1 MNKVRLALYLGILVH
16 LIGCS
21 SFHSE
26 KIDLLAQVPS
36 DCPIVEMTSVLD
48 REDPISVKELVDS
61 ISYVQLDNFV
71 KLPVRASILSMA
83 VTKDYIFVLAGSD
96 AGVMEILARELGEDY
111 DDVVKNGKDS
121 YYIKGHVK

>member
-1 MNKVRLALYLGILVH
+1 M
-16 LIGCS
+16 
-21 SFHSE
+21 
-26 KIDLLAQVPS
+26 PS

-96 AGVMEILARELGEDY
+96 AGVFKYDRKAYKEDY
-111 DDVVKNGKDS
+111 IQRLFVFKIMDWS
-121 YYIKGHVK
+121 

>member
-1 MNKVRLALYLGILVH
+1 MALYLGILVH

-48 REDPISVKELVDS
+48 REDSISVKELVDS

-96 AGVMEILARELGEDY
+96 AGVFKYDRKAYKEDY
-111 DDVVKNGKDS
+111 IQRLFVFKIMDWS
-121 YYIKGHVK
+121 